1 MSDMSDTAISKTAH
15 KSYHLTLGHGD
26 RSITD
31 QGDGAE
37 TVNSGVVAS
46 PGARRSIVF
55 PSCKLRG
62 DIEIDGRKVSAAST
76 AAQVYERSP
85 DQPLWEE
92 PWKIGAIGANLTNFN
107 RSRFS
112 SCGR

>member
-1 MSDMSDTAISKTAH
+1 MSDTAISKTAH

-55 PSCKLRG
+55 PSGRLRG
-62 DIEIDGRKVSAAST
+62 DIEIDGRKVSEAST

-85 DQPLWEE
+85 NQPLWEE

-107 RSRFS
+107 FLRSRFS

>member
-62 DIEIDGRKVSAAST
+62 DIEIDG
-76 AAQVYERSP
+76 
-85 DQPLWEE
+85 
-92 PWKIGAIGANLTNFN
+92 
-107 RSRFS
+107 
-112 SCGR
+112 

>member
-1 MSDMSDTAISKTAH
+1 MSDIAMSQTAH
-15 KSYHLTLGHGD
+15 KSYHLSLGHGD

-62 DIEIDGRKVSAAST
+62 DIEIDGRKVSEASHRRAGLRAIT
-76 AAQVYERSP
+76 GSTTVG
-85 DQPLWEE
+85 
-92 PWKIGAIGANLTNFN
+92 GAVED
-107 RSRFS
+107 RRDRRKSH
-112 SCGR
+112 